1 MLPFPIKICP
11 VEIFTRAWPGSS
23 LVLVWGFLDDMYFLH
38 FYRVIPFKT
47 CAKGL
52 GVGLLL
58 FRNKL
63 RHQLRRNLVLGLNPS
78 RACTRTVLEKWRG
91 YLQCPIKS
99 NESSCPADTC
109 WAVYYNWVMVDSH
122 LSPSGLTT
130 QSHRFLTSSD
140 KVDQRLVVLRHP
152 VIRPGM
158 ELEVR
163 VRSVHARNFETLNG
177 WFS

>member
-1 MLPFPIKICP
+1 MQSVNESC
-11 VEIFTRAWPGSS
+11 
-23 LVLVWGFLDDMYFLH
+23 H
-38 FYRVIPFKT
+38 
-47 CAKGL
+47 
-52 GVGLLL
+52 
-58 FRNKL
+58 
-63 RHQLRRNLVLGLNPS
+63 

-109 WAVYYNWVMVDSH
+109 WTVYHYWMMVDSP

-163 VRSVHARNFETLNG
+163 VIRLDTFLDG
-177 WFS
+177 WFSQWTGFKMALSSLNTEVIEKPPYSFGTCLELSFLNLNCT

>member
-1 MLPFPIKICP
+1 MGTSYPNTESSHPKLAPI
-11 VEIFTRAWPGSS
+11 
-23 LVLVWGFLDDMYFLH
+23 
-38 FYRVIPFKT
+38 
-47 CAKGL
+47 GL

-58 FRNKL
+58 LKNKL
-63 RHQLRRNLVLGLNPS
+63 RYQLRRNLVLGLNPWWWNS
-78 RACTRTVLEKWRG
+78 ACTRTVLEKRRG

-109 WAVYYNWVMVDSH
+109 WTVYHNWMMVDSP

-163 VRSVHARNFETLNG
+163 VRSGYARNFSEWLVFTMDG
-177 WFS
+177 V

>member
-1 MLPFPIKICP
+1 MIC
-11 VEIFTRAWPGSS
+11 TSS
-23 LVLVWGFLDDMYFLH
+23 ISTESSHSKLA
-38 FYRVIPFKT
+38 PN
-47 CAKGL
+47 GL
-52 GVGLLL
+52 GVDLLL
-58 FRNKL
+58 IRNKL
-63 RHQLRRNLVLGLNPS
+63 RYQLRRNLVLGLNPWWLKS
-78 RACTRTVLEKWRG
+78 CHSACTRTVLEKWRG
-91 YLQCPIKS
+91 YLQCPINS

-158 ELEVR
+158 ELEGR
-163 VRSVHARNFETLNG
+163 IRSGHARNFSEWLVFTMDG
-177 WFS
+177 V

>member
-1 MLPFPIKICP
+1 M
-11 VEIFTRAWPGSS
+11 EG
-23 LVLVWGFLDDMYFLH
+23 LVLVSCCSRTSYDII
-38 FYRVIPFKT
+38 YR
-47 CAKGL
+47 L
-52 GVGLLL
+52 S
-58 FRNKL
+58 
-63 RHQLRRNLVLGLNPS
+63 RNLVLGLNPWWWKS
-78 RACTRTVLEKWRG
+78 CHRACTRTVLEKWRG

-109 WAVYYNWVMVDSH
+109 WTVYYNWVMVDSP

-163 VRSVHARNFETLNG
+163 VRSGHAKTFLNG
-177 WFS
+177 WFSQWTGFKTRGLL